1 MYYFLLC
8 AVLLFP
14 FIYVSGITKRKS
26 KKKGSLLKS
35 SDVETLSQYLLNL
48 CMSLTLGIRSSP
60 IPFLITSFIV
70 LSVLLVNSF
79 IEGSSNISCK
89 HMTWKKINNILHK
102 LTFWMYN
109 AVFLAIYVIGLLR
122 DNDTTGT
129 LRDNMNISAYYC
141 SIACLVLFFVG
152 GCHEMIEFACTAI
165 SFIFKFFS

>member
-1 MYYFLLC
+1 MDSNGENLKKKSKNVLYELTYKVIASQMKKELLKKSPKHWSEDISINKMEKISAILINYIPSLLLPAYTVLLDNKINMFSEKIALFLYYFLLC

-70 LSVLLVNSF
+70 LSVL
-79 IEGSSNISCK
+79 
-89 HMTWKKINNILHK
+89 
-102 LTFWMYN
+102 
-109 AVFLAIYVIGLLR
+109 
-122 DNDTTGT
+122 
-129 LRDNMNISAYYC
+129 
-141 SIACLVLFFVG
+141 
-152 GCHEMIEFACTAI
+152 
-165 SFIFKFFS
+165 